1 MKQLHKMQ
9 NAVHNI
15 NPLWHKIL
23 KQILHTFLYAFPKI
37 LTRRIYHTHNQGHL
51 GFAIISFIL
60 ITFMFDSG
68 VIMLGEIRCQ
78 SLLRAKGFALDLG
91 VCFLSHIQ
99 NQGYIQNSLFFCF
112 SGLLESYRFC
122 SKFKD
127 FWSIMFRKIQL
138 TAKIRL
144 QPQVIYSFKWYF
156 ARCVFNNSNSCVFW
170 PLLYRIKCNTRK
182 IFNVIIVCSKKNMY
196 VQKNHFH
203 HLVNK

>member
-23 KQILHTFLYAFPKI
+23 KQILHTFLYAFPKM

-127 FWSIMFRKIQL
+127 FQSIMFRKIQL

-156 ARCVFNNSNSCVFW
+156 ARCVFNNSNSCVFGLCCTVLNVTLGKFLMS
-170 PLLYRIKCNTRK
+170 LLFVLKK
-182 IFNVIIVCSKKNMY
+182 ICMCRRTTFIT
-196 VQKNHFH
+196 Q
-203 HLVNK
+203 